1 MWQVLEDTGLVRYVD
16 PRCLQREI
24 AEANDM
30 TQAELD
36 RAAHD
41 LMASTSSGGGGGSG
55 PGGPGG
61 PNNKHAYYDHMGG
74 YSMQEMKDYNQYS
87 NQRLLPH
94 PHHKRSYSEDYSD
107 DGDDQMVYVT
117 TL

>member
-1 MWQVLEDTGLVRYVD
+1 MLENTGLHRYVD
-16 PRCLQREI
+16 PRCLQKEI

-41 LMASTSSGGGGGSG
+41 LMASSPTSESH
-55 PGGPGG
+55 
-61 PNNKHAYYDHMGG
+61 NTKHPYYDHMGG
-74 YSMQEMKDYNQYS
+74 YSMQEMRDYNQYS
-87 NQRLLPH
+87 NQHLLPH
-94 PHHKRSYSEDYSD
+94 KQRAYSEDYSD